1 MRNLHFKISV
11 FLPIICLLL
20 TGCSDKKD
28 GLSFYNESLGIRY
41 LKSKDEKNV
50 ELDGFRFSKETIKSE
65 IWEETFYLDKNAIS
79 SFETIGLGKLRI
91 ATPQNFFTIY
101 DDHTEYI
108 VGPRLPVYFGIF
120 IPEIG
125 FIDEQKQNLNIV
137 FPSEIVINL
146 HLEDE
151 IFDSFYFNSSRMY
164 ELHFVISDP
173 SAKDLCY
180 SYKPSSSDPRYYE
193 FRRDVL
199 PQELFEEYFEF
210 VLRFKIWLPQSY
222 DYLNNNIYFKEYWDN
237 DHYDLGIGRKRVNC
251 YFYYYEQL

>member
-50 ELDGFRFSKETIKSE
+50 ELDGFRFGKETIKSG

-101 DDHTEYI
+101 DDYTEYI
-108 VGPRLPVYFGIF
+108 SGPRLPVYYGIF

-125 FIDEQKQNLNIV
+125 FIDEQKQNLDIV
-137 FPSEIVINL
+137 VPSEVVINL

-151 IFDSFYFNSSRMY
+151 IFDSFYFNGSRTY

-173 SAKDLCY
+173 SVKDLCAQGMPRY
-180 SYKPSSSDPRYYE
+180 DPRYYV
-193 FRRDVL
+193 FRDDVL
-199 PQELFEEYFEF
+199 PRELSNL
-210 VLRFKIWLPQSY
+210 VLHFNIWLPENY
-222 DYLNNNIYFKEYWDN
+222 DYLNGNVYYKEYWDN
-237 DHYDLGIGRKRVNC
+237 DHYDLCIDKYLRPR
-251 YFYYYEQL
+251 FYYYEQL